1 MGVILA
7 ISKFIK
13 LYEQNNRHLL
23 VMIFIVMQ
31 VSLKIVHFTV
41 LTQNMIFIE
50 IVKKSSIC
58 VTKNCA
64 FFELI
69 EFYINYIIIANHV
82 DHLSAASGLTAGSVQ
97 SQQTLG
103 T

>member
-69 EFYINYIIIANHV
+69 VNYIIIANHV

>member
-1 MGVILA
+1 
-7 ISKFIK
+7 
-13 LYEQNNRHLL
+13 
-23 VMIFIVMQ
+23 MIFIVMQ
-31 VSLKIVHFTV
+31 VSLKIVYFTV

-64 FFELI
+64 FVELI

-82 DHLSAASGLTAGSVQ
+82 DHYVIVICSSK
-97 SQQTLG
+97 G
-103 T
+103 THIIKGITDNVE